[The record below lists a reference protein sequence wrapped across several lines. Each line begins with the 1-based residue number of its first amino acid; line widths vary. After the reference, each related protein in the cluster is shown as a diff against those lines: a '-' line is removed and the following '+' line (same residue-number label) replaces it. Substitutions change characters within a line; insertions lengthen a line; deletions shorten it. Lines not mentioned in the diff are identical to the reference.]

1 VRNAAA
7 TAVGISKTNDLS
19 AIVDGLC
26 IGERFQCANVGMVY
40 LLCPLAADSSSRE
53 IDPTINMSRL
63 KQRAHTNVFIIA
75 FEKHGCIIVRKHKYN
90 RT

>member
-1 VRNAAA
+1 
-7 TAVGISKTNDLS
+7 
-19 AIVDGLC
+19 
-26 IGERFQCANVGMVY
+26 MVY